1 MATNIDIQNY
11 AGELNGSAAES
22 QGNASNSYPRGNAN
36 DDYPVYKEFLEPSQ
50 DASRESAPEEV
61 MEDSRAE
68 GTQAQASEPQLS
80 KQELNFRALREE
92 VEQKNAEI
100 ERIRTEKD
108 TEKRIY
114 EQNIELYR
122 ANIANHAQKEPQKSN
137 SLFEGMDKSE
147 VPTVAEIEAAWSK
160 RESGYR
166 ERLEEMQVAQ
176 THSDYAEVLEKHLTP
191 LIKEKPHLASLIQRA
206 DNKALAAYELGKMY
220 QQLNTP
226 KPVSAP
232 QHVTPPAQAAQRM
245 VENARKPGT
254 LSSAGGQGAL
264 SKAEYYAT
272 MSDKEFMELAGKY
285 VS

>member
-1 MATNIDIQNY
+1 MATDIDMQNY
-11 AGELNGSAAES
+11 AGEMNGSAAEG
-22 QGNASNSYPRGNAN
+22 QGNASNSYSRETAN
-36 DDYPVYKEFLEPSQ
+36 EEYPVYKQFLEPSQ
-50 DASRESAPEEV
+50 DAQRESAAQEVIEEP
-61 MEDSRAE
+61 RAE
-68 GTQAQASEPQLS
+68 ERQAQASEPQLS
-80 KQELNFRALREE
+80 KQELNFKALREE

-100 ERIRTEKD
+100 ERIRSEKD
-108 TEKRIY
+108 TEKRVY
-114 EQNIELYR
+114 EQNIELFR
-122 ANIANHAQKEPQKSN
+122 ANIAHQAPREPQKNESM
-137 SLFEGMDKSE
+137 FGGMDKSE

-166 ERLEEMQVAQ
+166 ERLEELQVTQ

-232 QHVTPPAQAAQRM
+232 QQVTPPAQAAQRM

-264 SKAEYYAT
+264 SKAEYFAT
-272 MSDKEFMELAGKY
+272 MSDKEFMELAGKH